1 MPHPDLETIAP
12 DLSPE
17 QSDRLDRLVD
27 LTLDANQRLNLTA
40 IKDRDAVWSR
50 MVLDS
55 LTALPGL
62 DQLPDGAAVLDLGTG
77 GGFPGLPLAIA
88 RPQLRFTLVDATGKK
103 ADHVWATAESLGLS
117 NTTVLQ
123 ARAETLGQ
131 DPKHREAYDAV
142 VCRAV
147 GPMNVLL
154 ELTLP
159 LVTVD
164 GRLLAMKGPKAEH
177 ELQAAGDALDQLGAG
192 DVAVFDA
199 YPEGFDNDLVIV
211 SILKDRRTPRD
222 YPRAPGIPKKTPL

>member
-1 MPHPDLETIAP
+1 MPNAHLNTIAP
-12 DLSPE
+12 GLSPE
-17 QSDRLDRLVD
+17 QVNQLDQLVD

-40 IKDRDAVWSR
+40 IKDREGVASR

-62 DQLPDGAAVLDLGTG
+62 DQLNDGATVLDLGTG

-103 ADHVWATAESLGLS
+103 ADHVRSTAESLGLS

-123 ARAETLGQ
+123 GRAETLGH
-131 DPKHREAYDAV
+131 DAKHREAYDAV

-159 LVTVD
+159 LVSVA
-164 GRLLAMKGPKAEH
+164 GQLLAMKGPKAEQ
-177 ELQAAGDALDQLGAG
+177 ELQDAGDALDLLGAG

-199 YPEGFDNDLVIV
+199 YPDGFDNDLVIV

-222 YPRAPGIPKKTPL
+222 YPRAPGVPKKTPL